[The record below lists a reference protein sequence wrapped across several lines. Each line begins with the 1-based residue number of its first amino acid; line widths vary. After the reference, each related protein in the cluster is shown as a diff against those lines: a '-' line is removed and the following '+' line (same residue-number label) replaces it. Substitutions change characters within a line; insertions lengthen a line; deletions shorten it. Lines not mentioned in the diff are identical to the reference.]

1 MTEEINKVPTESPNF
16 RTEAAIKLAELFPEA
31 VADGKIDVDKVK
43 EILGEDAGGGERFGL
58 VWPGKRE
65 SIRAAQLPTTAT
77 LAPCRDDSVD
87 WDTTQNVF
95 IEGDN
100 LEVLKI
106 LQKYYYGKIKMIY
119 IDPPYNTGKDFVYS
133 DNYADPIGSYL
144 ELTGQ
149 KDEQG
154 RLTTTNRETEG
165 RFHSNWLNMMYPRL
179 KLARNLLTEDGAVFM
194 SIDDSEFDKLMAL
207 ANEIFGENNFVGTL
221 VWAAGRKNDSK
232 YISSS
237 HEYILC
243 FARNMSVLKEHHV
256 TWKVRKTGLDDIYQ
270 AAQTALNKASKD
282 YKLATSILKSWFKNL
297 PDSHPAKRHKHYSNI
312 DERGV
317 FFPDNISWPG
327 GGGPKYDVLHPVTHK
342 PVQIPSRGWLYQE
355 PRLLEMIAA
364 DRVHFGVDES
374 NVPTLKRYL
383 SETEYEVPY
392 SVFYQDGRASTKR
405 LSSLLGRKVF
415 DFPKDETILSGLL
428 QMVTSEDDLILD
440 FFAGSATTAHA
451 VMQLNAEDGGERQVI
466 MVQLPE
472 PTPEKSEARKAGYET
487 ISEISRERIRRAGKK
502 IREDFAEKISDRERP
517 LDTGFRAYKLT
528 DTNFP
533 RWSIKS
539 DTPPEDL
546 GDLLDELADSA
557 RDDATPEQ
565 LLSELLLKMGFSL
578 SESIAV
584 EEISGLEVFSI
595 SEGTVLAY
603 VDEHVK
609 PTLDQFR
616 SLVAQYPAQLVVL
629 EDCIKD
635 DEIKTNLVQEC
646 QSHDVELWT
655 A

>member
-1 MTEEINKVPTESPNF
+1 M
-16 RTEAAIKLAELFPEA
+16 
-31 VADGKIDVDKVK
+31 G
-43 EILGEDAGGGERFGL
+43 
-58 VWPGKRE
+58 
-65 SIRAAQLPTTAT
+65 AAQTPTTAT
-77 LAPCRDDSVD
+77 LTPCPEESVD
-87 WDTTQNVF
+87 WDATQNVF

-106 LQKYYYGKIKMIY
+106 LQKHYYGKIKMIY
-119 IDPPYNTGKDFVYS
+119 IDPPYNTGQDFVYS

-165 RFHSNWLNMMYPRL
+165 RFHSKWLNMMYPRL
-179 KLARNLLTEDGAVFM
+179 KLARNLLTEDGAVFI
-194 SIDDSEFDKLMAL
+194 SIDDSEFARLMAL
-207 ANEIFGENNFVGTL
+207 AVEIFGENNFIGTL

-232 YISSS
+232 YISAS

-243 FARNMSVLKEHHV
+243 FARNLSILKERKI
-256 TWKVRKTGLDDIYQ
+256 TWKVRKTGLDDIYS
-270 AAQTALNKASKD
+270 TAESILNTAKGNC
-282 YKLATSILKSWFKNL
+282 KLATSKLKEWFKNL

-312 DERGV
+312 DTRGV
-317 FFPDNISWPG
+317 FFADNISWPG
-327 GGGPKYDVLHPVTHK
+327 GGGPKYEVLHPTTRK
-342 PVQIPSRGWLYQE
+342 PVRNPSGGWRFQE
-355 PRLLEMIAA
+355 SRLFEMIAA
-364 DRVHFGVDES
+364 DRVHFGVDELS
-374 NVPTLKRYL
+374 VPTLKRYL

-405 LSSLLGRKVF
+405 LSSLLGKKIF

-428 QMVTSEDDLILD
+428 QMVTSKEDTILD

-451 VMQLNAEDGGERQVI
+451 VMQLNAEDGGDRKFI

-472 PTPEKSEARKAGYET
+472 PTSEKSEAHKAGYKT
-487 ISEISRERIRRAGKK
+487 ISEISRERIRRAGVK
-502 IREDFAEKISDRERP
+502 IREDFAEKISDRETP
-517 LDTGFRAYKLT
+517 LDTGFRAFRLA
-528 DTNFP
+528 DTNFSQ
-533 RWSIKS
+533 WSIKS
-539 DTPPEDL
+539 DTSPEDL
-546 GDLLDELADSA
+546 EDLLDELADST

-565 LLSELLLKMGFSL
+565 LLFELLLKIGFGL

-584 EEISGLEVFSI
+584 EEISGLEVFSVA
-595 SEGTVLAY
+595 EGLVLAY
-603 VDEHVK
+603 VNEHMK
-609 PTLDQFR
+609 PTLEQFR
-616 SLVAQYPAQLVVL
+616 GLVTQYPAKLVVL

-646 QSHDVELWT
+646 RNHGVELWT

>member
-1 MTEEINKVPTESPNF
+1 M
-16 RTEAAIKLAELFPEA
+16 
-31 VADGKIDVDKVK
+31 
-43 EILGEDAGGGERFGL
+43 
-58 VWPGKRE
+58 
-65 SIRAAQLPTTAT
+65 
-77 LAPCRDDSVD
+77 
-87 WDTTQNVF
+87 
-95 IEGDN
+95 
-100 LEVLKI
+100 LKI

-616 SLVAQYPAQLVVL
+616 SLVAQYPGATP
-629 EDCIKD
+629 EK
-635 DEIKTNLVQEC
+635 
-646 QSHDVELWT
+646 WT
-655 A
+655 R